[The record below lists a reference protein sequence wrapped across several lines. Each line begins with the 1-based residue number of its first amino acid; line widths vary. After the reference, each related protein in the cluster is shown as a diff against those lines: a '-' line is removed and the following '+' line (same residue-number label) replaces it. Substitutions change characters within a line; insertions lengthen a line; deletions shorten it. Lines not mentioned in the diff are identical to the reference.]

1 MLPLKAVVVSTGVVS
16 LAVILKLSLPV
27 ILDFLTSELPLFWSL
42 ALSWLRPPYM
52 YLLIN
57 CIIIS
62 IVASSKLQPRG
73 GTGSEG
79 NAGTLTP
86 VPAGFPVLDT
96 DDVHVA
102 VMEVAK
108 EDDVVVF
115 GYVES
120 PIVTKMDKPAKVVV
134 GDDVEEREK
143 FEEGDEFVLSKPVW
157 NSPEKSAP
165 VMVVPAFSPM
175 SSAEKPPFSA
185 RFGHRRAVK
194 ASPEGKAVLKVS
206 RPKKQETLESTW
218 RTITDGRSMPLTRHL
233 KKSDTFAGAS
243 PEESPVKVMKKSDTF
258 NNGSG
263 SASPS
268 SASSRLRREPSLSQD
283 ELNRRVEAFI
293 KKFNEE
299 MRLQRQDSLNQY
311 KVVVGGGSH

>member
-1 MLPLKAVVVSTGVVS
+1 MGMLPLKAVVVSTGVVS
-16 LAVILKLSLPV
+16 LAVILKLPLPV

-73 GTGSEG
+73 GDG
-79 NAGTLTP
+79 NAETL
-86 VPAGFPVLDT
+86 VPAPASFPVADSE
-96 DDVHVA
+96 DVHVA

-115 GYVES
+115 GYVDS
-120 PIVTKMDKPAKVVV
+120 PIVTKMDEPVKVV
-134 GDDVEEREK
+134 GGGSDDVEEREK
-143 FEEGDEFVLSKPVW
+143 FEDGDEFVLSKPVW
-157 NSPEKSAP
+157 NSPEKCAP
-165 VMVVPAFSPM
+165 VVVPEFSPV
-175 SSAEKPPFSA
+175 SSAEKPSFSA

-218 RTITDGRSMPLTRHL
+218 RTITEGRSMPLTRHL

-258 NNGSG
+258 NNGRG
-263 SASPS
+263 SASPA

-311 KVVVGGGSH
+311 KEVVSRGSH